1 MFSAFRKRE
10 KETVENLLPY
20 VGQGPCKCRR
30 RRISV
35 SLACSANRCGR
46 WYKAS
51 KWDNR
56 ALDALRNENKQED
69 ARTQSAT

>member
-10 KETVENLLPY
+10 KEIVENLLPY

-56 ALDALRNENKQED
+56 ALDALRTENKQED

>member
-10 KETVENLLPY
+10 KEIVENLLPY

-56 ALDALRNENKQED
+56 ALDALRTKINK
-69 ARTQSAT
+69 RRPKSHSAT